1 MNSLGTGRAPC
12 PLGALEKIGLSFV
25 RNAEHGLLA
34 PEANRKEGN
43 VGMFSAKVTLM
54 NPQSFNIRPASMLVA
69 EVSKY
74 NAAITLVAGDK
85 EIPANS
91 LMAIMAAGIPG
102 GTELEVRAVGTQET
116 EAGRAIVEFIAND
129 MGDVSLS

>member
-1 MNSLGTGRAPC
+1 
-12 PLGALEKIGLSFV
+12 
-25 RNAEHGLLA
+25 
-34 PEANRKEGN
+34 
-43 VGMFSAKVTLM
+43 
-54 NPQSFNIRPASMLVA
+54 MLVA

-116 EAGRAIVEFIAND
+116 EAGRAIVEFIANG